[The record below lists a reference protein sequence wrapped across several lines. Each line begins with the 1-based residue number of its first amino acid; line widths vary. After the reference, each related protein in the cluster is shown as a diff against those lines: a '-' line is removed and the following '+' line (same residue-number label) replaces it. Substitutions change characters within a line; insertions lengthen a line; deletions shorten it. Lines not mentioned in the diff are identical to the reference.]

1 MWYMYPFINANVFTR
16 HWTQIIPKH
25 ICLVELH
32 RLGLERLFH
41 FKIIIPYTYETYSN
55 SFKTLNFSS
64 GFNKETTIDYHSIL
78 NETITF
84 KLSLAD
90 R

>member
-1 MWYMYPFINANVFTR
+1 MVYVSIHKCKCIYTALNTDNSKTYLFSGITP
-16 HWTQIIPKH
+16 
-25 ICLVELH
+25 
-32 RLGLERLFH
+32 LGLERLFH
-41 FKIIIPYTYETYSN
+41 FKIVIPYIYEIYSN

-64 GFNKETTIDYHSIL
+64 GFNKETDIDYHRIL